1 MKNKINIPKTF
12 FGFLTASIF
21 FWLLINLSKEYNST
35 VQYDLEYTQLPQQRT
50 LIETPLKKITV
61 NVKSSGYNLLTS
73 SINHKPITL
82 QLNKAIKKKGNCY
95 YFLSKNILSD
105 VQNQL
110 KSGIQLINIQQDTIP
125 LTIGTL
131 SSKKVPIKP
140 NINITFQLGYDLSKP
155 ISTIPDSVLISGD
168 ENDINKIQFLEL
180 QETSLENVSKN
191 SSITSAIV
199 FPEGIK
205 LKSSHQSAQIEL
217 SVDKFTEGEIEV
229 PVFVKNAPKGINIFP
244 KKVKIIYKVGLKN
257 FNSITPDLFKIE
269 CDYLESTKK
278 ELNYLIPK
286 LKEFPEQIST
296 VRIVPKKIDFLIYE

>member
-35 VQYDLEYTQLPQQRT
+35 VQYDLEYTQLPQQKT
-50 LIETPLKKITV
+50 LIETPSKKITV

-82 QLNKAIKKKGNCY
+82 QLNKAIKKRGNNY

-131 SSKKVPIKP
+131 SSRKVPIKP

-155 ISTIPDSVLISGD
+155 INTIPDSVLISGD

-180 QETSLENVSKN
+180 QETSLENISKN

-205 LKSSHQSAQIEL
+205 LKSSHQSAKIEL

-257 FNSITPDLFKIE
+257 FNNITPDLFKVE

-296 VRIVPKKIDFLIYE
+296 VRVVPKKIDFLIYE